1 MSVDIVQRLRNWD
14 KSSAGS
20 HCLGEAA
27 NEIERLRKEVAGLR
41 EWHRRDSAEL
51 RRLCEARDEA
61 RNALAVRMRERAT
74 ADEHLAQVIAARDEA
89 KAERDALRERIE
101 GSATGEVWQH
111 ACQGGQRTSTVIL
124 TREASDGLAPIGKR
138 VALVVLDDKAQG

>member
-1 MSVDIVQRLRNWD
+1 MVQRLRVESDNFMVPM
-14 KSSAGS
+14 SAMS
-20 HCLGEAA
+20 AMSLAA
-27 NEIERLRKEVAGLR
+27 DEIERLRKEV
-41 EWHRRDSAEL
+41 D
-51 RRLCEARDEA
+51 RLT
-61 RNALAVRMRERAT
+61 L
-74 ADEHLAQVIAARDEA
+74 
-89 KAERDALRERIE
+89 ERDALRERIE